1 MQCIVSPLRTAG
13 LLILMVFATFM
24 SYIVGSQG
32 SGYEFWLGWFGVVGF
47 GYGSL
52 VRAKQ
57 LFNKGV
63 VVSID
68 SQGILATQVARE
80 RILWSAVNSVSIGKV
95 HSSRFLC
102 VWLKDEAGYLRSL
115 STSKATLARMNRGG
129 GFPAITIFFEGLT
142 PGLDEAFALA
152 CKYVPARAG
161 A

>member
-1 MQCIVSPLRTAG
+1 MQFVVSPLRTAG
-13 LLILMVFATFM
+13 LLVLMVGATLF
-24 SYIVGSQG
+24 SYMVGTQG
-32 SGYEFWLGWFGVVGF
+32 SGYESWLGWFGVVMFGF
-47 GYGSL
+47 GTL

-68 SQGILATQVARE
+68 SQGIWATHVARE
-80 RILWSAVNSVSIGKV
+80 RILWSAVDSVSIGKMR
-95 HSSRFLC
+95 SSRCLC

-115 STSKATLARMNRGG
+115 SKSKATLARMNRGV
-129 GFPAITIFFEGLT
+129 GFPAITIFFEGLK